1 MNAAHPPGENQ
12 FNLRKIVVDFLRV
25 WTAIFYA
32 YNSVLQQSVPQRIQ
46 SAVIPHMYSYA
57 PPPTGSDG
65 CSTSSSSPG
74 KYIIQFLL
82 VLRPREQGRIV
93 KNYFFS
99 ISNDS
104 TSADGAIPDFLISRA
119 KRPYIFPLLPSCVAP
134 HLIAVTQIL
143 MASSYRCCFS

>member
-74 KYIIQFLL
+74 KYIIQFF
-82 VLRPREQGRIV
+82 IV
-93 KNYFFS
+93 PPPIGSGGVKKIIYSLNEEY
-99 ISNDS
+99 
-104 TSADGAIPDFLISRA
+104 
-119 KRPYIFPLLPSCVAP
+119 
-134 HLIAVTQIL
+134 
-143 MASSYRCCFS
+143 

>member
-1 MNAAHPPGENQ
+1 MQLTRPAKINY
-12 FNLRKIVVDFLRV
+12 LRKIVVDFLRV

-82 VLRPREQGRIV
+82 VPPPTGSRGSVSFNHRPHRILHRT
-93 KNYFFS
+93 KNNRWNSF
-99 ISNDS
+99 
-104 TSADGAIPDFLISRA
+104 
-119 KRPYIFPLLPSCVAP
+119 
-134 HLIAVTQIL
+134 HLMIETV
-143 MASSYRCCFS
+143 

>member
-82 VLRPREQGRIV
+82 VPPPTGSRGSV
-93 KNYFFS
+93 NYFNVKATFS
-99 ISNDS
+99 ANASYPSSSHVVKSNVICETLS
-104 TSADGAIPDFLISRA
+104 NGSVEHNSNFE
-119 KRPYIFPLLPSCVAP
+119 
-134 HLIAVTQIL
+134 
-143 MASSYRCCFS
+143 